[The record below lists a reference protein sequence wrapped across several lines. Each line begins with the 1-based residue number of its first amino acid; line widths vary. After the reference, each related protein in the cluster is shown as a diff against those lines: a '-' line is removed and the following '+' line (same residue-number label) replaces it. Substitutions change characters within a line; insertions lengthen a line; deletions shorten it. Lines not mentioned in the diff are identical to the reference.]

1 MPLTQQQKEEVAAK
15 VISALDEMDEQQQKK
30 VLADENAFANWLENV
45 LYEIWLKIRNA
56 IRNFW
61 NWLRSSF

>member
-1 MPLTQQQKEEVAAK
+1 MALTQQQKEEVAAK
-15 VISALDEMDEQQQKK
+15 VVSALDEMDEQQQEK
-30 VLADENAFANWLENV
+30 VLADETAFASWLEKV

-61 NWLRSSF
+61 NWLRSRF